1 LEIADAICGN
11 ACDSRQLY
19 SCFFQSNNN
28 AMSPFLAGNDEILRM
43 TAKSLCELHELTSI
57 SEHMRN
63 FWIQ

>member
-1 LEIADAICGN
+1 MPSAAMHAIHV
-11 ACDSRQLY
+11 SFILV
-19 SCFFQSNNN
+19 FFQSNNN